1 MTNCIFI
8 IGAPRS
14 GTSVLYESLCVHP
27 GFSYITD
34 KHNSEHWE
42 QLLKYRRD
50 DLKYL
55 IKLNYSQKLFAPKFI
70 SPDHPNEGSAIWLR
84 YLPHFEYMTEHD
96 VSPEME
102 QFFKQTIGEIQ
113 GDRTFINKNVQHSYR
128 VRLLDRL
135 FPGCKF
141 IHLLRDRRAIAYSE
155 FARGRDPRRALGQL
169 YQPDRSYMYN
179 LGLFWKEIVSR
190 AREARQ
196 YGSSRY
202 CELHYESLVAD
213 PIGTLKMLIEFCG
226 LEWQDDLKFPDIE
239 DMNNKWQNHLKEHE
253 IRDLQEAIGSANLA
267 GDDTS

>member
-1 MTNCIFI
+1 MNSKCIFI

-14 GTSVLYESLCVHP
+14 GTSILYDSLSAHP

-42 QLLKYRRD
+42 ELLKYRHE

-55 IKLNYSQKLFAPKFI
+55 IKLNYNQKLVAPKFI
-70 SPDHPNEGSAIWLR
+70 NPDHPNEGTAVWLR
-84 YLPHFEYMTEHD
+84 YLPHFEYMTEND
-96 VSPEME
+96 VTPEME
-102 QFFKQTIGEIQ
+102 QFFKQTIGKIQ
-113 GDRTFINKNVQHSYR
+113 GSKVFINKNVHHSYR

-135 FPGCKF
+135 FPDCKF

-155 FARGRDPRRALGQL
+155 VARGRDPRRALGQL

-196 YGSSRY
+196 YGDNRY
-202 CELHYESLVAD
+202 CEVGYESLVAD
-213 PIGTLKMLIEFCG
+213 PVVTLRELIDFCEMEQSAEFEG
-226 LEWQDDLKFPDIE
+226 RIPKIE
-239 DMNNKWQNHLKEHE
+239 DMNTKWQAHLKDQD
-253 IRDLQEAIGSANLA
+253 IKDLQEAIGSIDLA
-267 GDDTS
+267 SS